1 MENRIYLIHSG
12 SSIADTNPQHWETL
26 ERSVL
31 NPFDAPLSEEGIMQ
45 MKNAASKIDRL
56 DAIYCSP
63 MTRSI
68 ESALLLKQQFD
79 VPIRVEYGLAEAPV
93 LSDFTGV
100 VTPKFINGTFVKL
113 VPNHI
118 NFKGKSYYTL
128 FDEALLPKALFTKY
142 PDLDSDYTPL
152 FLPQQIPFSED
163 DCAYGNRM
171 IKVMNSLALSG
182 KNVAFI
188 GHKGSVTLA
197 AVYLRKELQN
207 LPNGEFFR
215 PINSV
220 YFGDENGMKSGGLT
234 SVYGMMLKFSANEYE
249 LLKQ

>member
-1 MENRIYLIHSG
+1 MENKIYLIHSG
-12 SSIADTNPQHWETL
+12 ASVADTDPQQWETL

-31 NPFDAPLSEEGIMQ
+31 NPFDAPLSEEGKAQ
-45 MKNAASKIDRL
+45 MKKAASKIEQL

-63 MTRSI
+63 MTRSV
-68 ESALLLKQQFD
+68 ESALILKQQFD

-100 VTPKFINGTFVKL
+100 VTPQFINGTFVKL

-128 FDEALLPKALFTKY
+128 FDEALLHKALSAKY
-142 PDLDSDYTPL
+142 PDLDFDYTSL

-163 DCAYGNRM
+163 DCTYGNRM
-171 IKVMNSLALSG
+171 IKVMNSLALNG

-188 GHKGSVTLA
+188 GHKGTVSLA
-197 AVYLRKELQN
+197 AVYLRKELQS
-207 LPNGEFFR
+207 LPKGSFSDPLTAFISE
-215 PINSV
+215 
-220 YFGDENGMKSGGLT
+220 MKM
-234 SVYGMMLKFSANEYE
+234 V
-249 LLKQ
+249 

>member
-1 MENRIYLIHSG
+1 MENKIYLIHSG
-12 SSIADTNPQHWETL
+12 ASIADTNLQQWETL
-26 ERSVL
+26 ERSAV
-31 NPFDAPLSEEGIMQ
+31 NPIDAPLSEEGIAQ
-45 MKNAASKIDRL
+45 MKKAASKIEQL

-68 ESALLLKQQFD
+68 ESALILKQQFD

-100 VTPKFINGTFVKL
+100 VTPQFINGTFVKL

-118 NFKGKSYYTL
+118 NFKGKSYYAL
-128 FDEALLPKALFTKY
+128 FDEALLPKSLFAKY
-142 PDLDSDYTPL
+142 LDLDTDYTPIY
-152 FLPQQIPFSED
+152 LPQQIPFSED
-163 DCAYGNRM
+163 DCSYGNRM
-171 IKVMNSLALSG
+171 IKVMNSLALNG

-188 GHKGSVTLA
+188 GHKGTLTLA

-207 LPNGEFFR
+207 LPKGEFFR

-220 YFGDENGMKSGGLT
+220 YFGDENGMKNGGIS
-234 SVYGMMLKFSANEYE
+234 SVYGLMLQMSKEKCE
-249 LLKQ
+249 VIG

>member
-1 MENRIYLIHSG
+1 MENKIYLIHSG
-12 SSIADTNPQHWETL
+12 ASIADTNLQQWETL
-26 ERSVL
+26 ERSAV
-31 NPFDAPLSEEGIMQ
+31 NPIDAPLSEEGIAQ
-45 MKNAASKIDRL
+45 MKKAASKIEQL

-68 ESALLLKQQFD
+68 ESALILKQQFD

-100 VTPKFINGTFVKL
+100 VTPQFINGTFVKL

-118 NFKGKSYYTL
+118 NFKGKSYYAL
-128 FDEALLPKALFTKY
+128 FDEALLPKALFAKY
-142 PDLDSDYTPL
+142 LDLDTDYTPIY
-152 FLPQQIPFSED
+152 LPQQIPFSED
-163 DCAYGNRM
+163 DCSYGNRM
-171 IKVMNSLALSG
+171 IKVMNSLALNG

-188 GHKGSVTLA
+188 GHKGTLTLA

-207 LPNGEFFR
+207 LPKGEFFR

-220 YFGDENGMKSGGLT
+220 YFGDENGMKNGGIS
-234 SVYGMMLKFSANEYE
+234 SVYGLMLQMSKEKCE
-249 LLKQ
+249 VIG

>member
-1 MENRIYLIHSG
+1 MDNKIYLIHSG
-12 SSIADTNPQHWETL
+12 ASVADTDPQQWESL

-31 NPFDAPLSEEGIMQ
+31 NPFDAPLSEEGKAQ
-45 MKNAASKIDRL
+45 MKKAASKIEQL

-63 MTRSI
+63 MTRSV
-68 ESALLLKQQFD
+68 ESALILKQQFD

-100 VTPKFINGTFVKL
+100 VTPQFINGTFVKL

-118 NFKGKSYYTL
+118 NFRGKSYYTL
-128 FDEALLPKALFTKY
+128 FDEALLPKALSAKY
-142 PDLDSDYTPL
+142 PDLDSDYTSL

-171 IKVMNSLALSG
+171 IRVMNNLALNG

-188 GHKGSVTLA
+188 GHKGTLTLA

-207 LPNGEFFR
+207 LPRGEFFR

-220 YFGDENGMKSGGLT
+220 YFGDENGMKNGGIS
-234 SVYGMMLKFSANEYE
+234 SVYGLMLKFTSNEYE
-249 LLKQ
+249 LLNQ